1 MVSLLMKTIFMS
13 KQNLSL
19 LEILIDDISFVNWA
33 KNQNQND
40 VAFWNNWIEKHPD
53 KIETVFN
60 AKAIIL
66 GIQFDNAKISESKIE
81 RELSHVLAQLEPEK
95 KDSKSKKTTSK
106 AVKYI
111 AITAVL
117 VLMVTFGYSFL
128 PTDTT
133 VTHKT
138 VFGEIIDLKLPDGTS
153 VVLNGNSEIS
163 YDKTS
168 PRNINLS
175 GEAYFKVK
183 SIPSTKAKFWVNTKD
198 LKVEVFGTQFHVST
212 RDNKTGVLLD
222 EGSIELLLDDGTT
235 QKMIPGELVSY
246 SKEDKEI
253 THDKVTQDLSY
264 SLWREGTYIFNNTS
278 VYEVMKN
285 VEQAYGMK
293 TEFIDEELKDQ
304 KLTGGIPNQNLKIC
318 LSAIEK
324 STGTRIVVKDKR
336 LLIFKN

>member
-1 MVSLLMKTIFMS
+1 MVSLLLKTIFMS
-13 KQNLSL
+13 KKNLSL
-19 LEILIDDISFVNWA
+19 LEILIDDISFINWA

-60 AKAIIL
+60 AKAIVL
-66 GIQFDNAKISESKIE
+66 GIQFEKTLISESKIE
-81 RELSHVLAQLEPEK
+81 RELSHILAQIEPEK
-95 KDSKSKKTTSK
+95 NSPKRKKPTSK
-106 AVKYI
+106 AVKYV

-117 VLMVTFGYSFL
+117 ILLVTFGYSFL
-128 PTDTT
+128 PTNTT
-133 VTHKT
+133 ITHKT

-163 YDKTS
+163 YDKAS

-222 EGSIELLLDDGTT
+222 EGSIELLLDNGTT

-246 SKEDKEI
+246 SKEDKAI
-253 THDKVTQDLSY
+253 THDKVTQELSY
-264 SLWREGTYIFNNTS
+264 SLWREGTYIFNNTT

-285 VEQAYGMK
+285 IEQAYGMK

-324 STGTRIVVKDKR
+324 STGTRIVIKGKR